1 MVFGLLRIME
11 SADNFDAGIRLIG
24 RLFFTTCWPRIEMC
38 GASSFMRNFLVEV
51 FTVVK
56 VNLDLFKG
64 KIAGKR
70 ATLRARFIDFQVH
83 LSVLTCTFGSCQKS
97 YVPR

>member
-1 MVFGLLRIME
+1 MVIPNSLTGEDR
-11 SADNFDAGIRLIG
+11 IRLIG

-51 FTVVK
+51 FVEVK

-70 ATLRARFIDFQVH
+70 ATLRA
-83 LSVLTCTFGSCQKS
+83 KN
-97 YVPR
+97 P

>member
-1 MVFGLLRIME
+1 
-11 SADNFDAGIRLIG
+11 
-24 RLFFTTCWPRIEMC
+24 MC

-51 FTVVK
+51 FAKAK

-70 ATLRARFIDFQVH
+70 ATLRARFIDFHVH
-83 LSVLTCTFGSCQKS
+83 LSVITCTFGSCQSS

>member
-1 MVFGLLRIME
+1 
-11 SADNFDAGIRLIG
+11 
-24 RLFFTTCWPRIEMC
+24 MC

-51 FTVVK
+51 FAVVK

-70 ATLRARFIDFQVH
+70 ATLRARF
-83 LSVLTCTFGSCQKS
+83 S
-97 YVPR
+97 

>member
-1 MVFGLLRIME
+1 
-11 SADNFDAGIRLIG
+11 
-24 RLFFTTCWPRIEMC
+24 MC

-51 FTVVK
+51 FVEVK

-70 ATLRARFIDFQVH
+70 STLRARFIDSHGH
-83 LSVLTCTFGSCQKS
+83 LSVLTCTFGPCQKS
-97 YVPR
+97 YVSQLNIST